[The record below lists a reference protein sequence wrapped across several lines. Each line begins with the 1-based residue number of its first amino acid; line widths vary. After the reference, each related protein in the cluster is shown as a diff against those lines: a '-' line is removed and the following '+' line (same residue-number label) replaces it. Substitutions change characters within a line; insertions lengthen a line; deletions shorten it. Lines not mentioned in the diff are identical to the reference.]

1 MDVVVAGYADL
12 SVKSSAVRRRMI
24 DQLASVIRELLPD
37 SAELQGGFDRLV
49 ITTSTPESVLPVV
62 TTTPGIA
69 HAMAATKVPAT
80 APAICACARTAAE
93 DHPTDHSF
101 AVSVHRGNVS
111 GHVPSSQQLKRAV
124 GTTVQAATGAP
135 VDLDAPD
142 RRYHIDLRG
151 EAAFVGR
158 DRQRGVGG
166 LPPGVQAPI
175 VGLVSGG
182 IDSPVA
188 MWQILRRGAP
198 VIPVHCQLSG
208 SDEPEASIR
217 AEVCV
222 DELNTHVGHV
232 AHAMRSVDL
241 TPVVE
246 LLCSET
252 TDLRMVHVHRS
263 LLLVARAVMDATDA
277 VGIATGDVI
286 GQKASQT
293 SRNLLVIDAA
303 IEAPVY
309 RPLIGL
315 DKATIEEEARS
326 LGTYEP
332 AIGPSGC
339 EAVAPVHPETAA
351 DLEAVIADEPP
362 GLSDALRRV
371 IEGIT

>member
-24 DQLASVIRELLPD
+24 DQLASVIRGVVPD
-37 SAELQGGFDRLV
+37 SAKVEAGFDRLV
-49 ITTSTPESVLPVV
+49 ITTSTPESMLPVV

-69 HAMAATKVPAT
+69 HALAATKVPAT
-80 APAICACARTAAE
+80 VSAICAGARMAAE
-93 DHPTDHSF
+93 DHTTGDSF
-101 AVSVHRGNVS
+101 AVSVHRGDVCS
-111 GHVPSSQQLKRAV
+111 DVPSSQQLKRAV
-124 GTTVQAATGAP
+124 GTAVQAATGAP
-135 VDLDAPD
+135 VDLDAAD

-151 EAAFVGR
+151 QTAFVGT

-166 LPPGVQAPI
+166 LPPGVQAP
-175 VGLVSGG
+175 VVALVSGG

-188 MWQILRRGAP
+188 MWRMLRRGAP

-208 SDEPEASIR
+208 GDEPEASMR
-217 AEVCV
+217 AEECV
-222 DELNTHVGHV
+222 ERLNSRVGHV
-232 AHAMRSVDL
+232 ARAMRSVDL
-241 TPVVE
+241 TAVVE

-252 TDLRMVHVHRS
+252 ADLRMLHIHRS
-263 LLLVARAVMDATDA
+263 LLLAARAVMDATDA
-277 VGIATGDVI
+277 VGIVTGDVI

-293 SRNLLVIDAA
+293 SRNLLVVDAA

-326 LGTYEP
+326 LGTYRL
-332 AIGPSGC
+332 ALGPSGC
-339 EAVAPVHPETAA
+339 EAVAPAHPETAA

-362 GLSDALRRV
+362 TLSGTLRRALDD
-371 IEGIT
+371 IT